1 MGALFNQ
8 QGVVEL
14 RYYTNVPSDKYTL
27 PRTMSAKREACPGG
41 TVRVRMMV

>member
-1 MGALFNQ
+1 MGGSVGTLSNQ

-27 PRTMSAKREACPGG
+27 PKDDLRKA
-41 TVRVRMMV
+41 